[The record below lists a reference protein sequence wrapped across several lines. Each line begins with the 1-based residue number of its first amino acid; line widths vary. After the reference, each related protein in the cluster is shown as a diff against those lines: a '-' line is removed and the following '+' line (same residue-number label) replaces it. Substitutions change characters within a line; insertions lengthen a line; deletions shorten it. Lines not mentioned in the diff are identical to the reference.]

1 MSTYQ
6 VQAFDANGTGLDIDP
21 QGRREGWPLL
31 GLTVREALDV
41 ARTLRTG
48 LELNFDE
55 PEASKTKRIAWIKL
69 ILPTGHAEVYVTPW
83 GFHCNVLRE
92 INERTFAQRE
102 RVSPERIFSATF

>member
-1 MSTYQ
+1 VTTYQ
-6 VQAFDANGTGLDIDP
+6 VQAFDANGNSLDIDP

-31 GLTVREALDV
+31 GLSVREALEV

-55 PEASKTKRIAWIKL
+55 PSASRPKRIAWLRL

-83 GFHCNVLRE
+83 GYHCNVTRE
-92 INERTFAQRE
+92 INEHTFAQRE
-102 RVSPERIFSATF
+102 RVSPDRIYSATF